1 MARQNKDSKFIIYQ
15 VLYIFVVTVLA
26 LKGAGLDLGEVVK
39 KEDTVQKEVRDSL
52 LAVIDSLNAKGLSFS
67 INIDTNV
74 VEQNIELKKQIASLS
89 TNLKDLAKKI
99 KTVPKPKD
107 KPIEK
112 NEIKLPSPFSKTK
125 TFLQYAW
132 NTAEN
137 KGKVPVRIFDPSNM
151 TEPIVVVPPD
161 ETVKFDLTDQ
171 DEVIVNFGSQ
181 DERVKVVKN
190 EPPKIN
196 IESVTTKMSKSDI
209 YVQELQRITVFRV
222 TISDERIDQLKINYT
237 GPINVTGP
245 TEDKEGNLVYNVSL
259 NIARNEAKF
268 DEWADRNENL
278 QEADGRYKANF
289 FFDVYDVKSK
299 HKVNVGDSFYF
310 TDYDK

>member
-67 INIDTNV
+67 INIDTTV

-89 TNLKDLAKKI
+89 TNLKDLTKKI
-99 KTVPKPKD
+99 KTTPKPKD
-107 KPIEK
+107 SPIKKVEA
-112 NEIKLPSPFSKTK
+112 KLPSPFSKTK

-132 NTAEN
+132 NEAEN
-137 KGKVPVRIFDPSNM
+137 KGEVPVKIYDPSNLD
-151 TEPIVVVPPD
+151 EPIVIVPPD
-161 ETVKFDLTDQ
+161 EKKRFDLTDQ
-171 DEVIVNFGSQ
+171 EEVIVNFGSQ
-181 DERVKVVKN
+181 EERVRVVKN

-196 IESVTTKMSKSDI
+196 IESVTTKMSKAEI
-209 YVQELQRITVFRV
+209 YAKELHRITVFRV
-222 TISDERIDQLKINYT
+222 TISDERIDQIKVNYT
-237 GPINVTGP
+237 GPIKVTGP
-245 TEDKEGNLVYNVSL
+245 VQDKEGNLVYNVSL
-259 NIARNEAKF
+259 NIALNETKF

-289 FFDVYDVKSK
+289 FFDAYDVKSK